1 MANARTYPEES
12 TARTQLAQPSLLRLT
27 VVALVLAL
35 AFDAV
40 STALAWDVVRALPET
55 VRRGP
60 VHAVRATDVKEPG
73 RHVAPDATD
82 AAPESP

>member
-1 MANARTYPEES
+1 MSNARTFPEDS
-12 TARTQLAQPSLLRLT
+12 GARTQPSLLRLT

-60 VHAVRATDVKEPG
+60 VRAVRPADVKEPG
-73 RHVAPDATD
+73 RHLAPDATD
-82 AAPESP
+82 VAPAGQ

>member
-1 MANARTYPEES
+1 MANAPTFLEEPS
-12 TARTQLAQPSLLRLT
+12 ARAQPSLLRLT

-40 STALAWDVVRALPET
+40 STALAWDVVRALPAT

-60 VHAVRATDVKEPG
+60 GHPVRAVDVREPG
-73 RHVAPDATD
+73 RHPGPDATD
-82 AAPESP
+82 AEPSAP